1 MPHFA
6 TAEEELMHDYMVA
19 NALLRKLLTAVEEH
33 VPTRFQMR
41 GSQLYAAA
49 SEVRAYLDEA

>member
-6 TAEEELMHDYMVA
+6 TAEEELAHDYMAA
-19 NALLRKLLTAVEEH
+19 NALLRKLLTAIDEH

-41 GSQLYAAA
+41 GSQLYAAVA
-49 SEVRAYLDEA
+49 EVRAYLDEA